1 MKIYSS
7 LLTLLISCIGILQV
21 VYVTA
26 ERPKINFNGLSQ
38 ILVPGQYNGIS
49 EYSSIGQKEIFDS
62 ASDSFITQYPNGTFQ
77 LIGTSSSNGTINAIC
92 ILPRSNDEMDVY
104 IGGNFNSIGGI
115 AVNNMARYDP
125 SAKTFS
131 PLIEGLDGPVY
142 SLYCD
147 TINSIVYVGGM
158 FSAPIKTTNN
168 IDPADFVGNVAIWR
182 NNVWGALPFKGFN
195 GPVYTIAYN
204 EPNNT
209 IYFGGQFDATGD
221 GTFGDISNI
230 QPINIQ
236 NSTVTLI
243 SCYFFILFHYLS
255 FIIILLI

>member
-7 LLTLLISCIGILQV
+7 LLTLLISCIGILLQV

-26 ERPKINFNGLSQ
+26 ERPKINFDGLSQ

-49 EYSSIGQKEIFDS
+49 EYSSVGQKEIFEGV
-62 ASDSFITQYPNGTFQ
+62 SDSFITRSPNGTFQ
-77 LIGTSSSNGTINAIC
+77 LAGTSSSNGTINAIC
-92 ILPRSNDEMDVY
+92 ILPRSNNEMDVY
-104 IGGNFNSIGGI
+104 IGGNFSSIGGKE
-115 AVNNMARYDP
+115 VNNIARYDP

-147 TINSIVYVGGM
+147 TTNSIVYVGGM
-158 FSAPIKTTNN
+158 FSAPIKTTTTN
-168 IDPADFVGNVAIWR
+168 INAADFVGNVAIWR
-182 NNVWGALPFKGFN
+182 NNAWEALPFKGFN

-221 GTFGDISNI
+221 GTFGDITNI

-236 NSTVTLI
+236 NATVTLI
-243 SCYFFILFHYLS
+243 S
-255 FIIILLI
+255 LI